1 MLIEPYKEES
11 FSSCFDAFISEVQR
25 PSSSYFNIVAVL
37 QVVVDKQARQ
47 LANLTS
53 EVSAWE
59 RMIDRR
65 QQYIEHLEKQLSSG
79 LMLTFYTFFIS

>member
-25 PSSSYFNIVAVL
+25 SSSYFNIVAVL

>member
-1 MLIEPYKEES
+1 M
-11 FSSCFDAFISEVQR
+11 
-25 PSSSYFNIVAVL
+25 L
-37 QVVVDKQARQ
+37 QVLVDKQARR
-47 LANLTS
+47 LVNLTS

-79 LMLTFYTFFIS
+79 LMLTFYTFFISCF